1 MKYYSENLNKL
12 FDTPEALREAETAAS
27 TREQTRA
34 ARTQELD
41 AAREALVKANENYM
55 RLLRAYCKD
64 YDQYTYSGAPSADP
78 SVITSLLRSLRIS

>member
-34 ARTQELD
+34 ARTRELD
-41 AAREALVKANENYM
+41 AAREAITKANENYV

-64 YDQYTYSGAPSADP
+64 YGQYTYTGGASADA
-78 SVITSLLRSLRIS
+78 SVVASLLRSLRIS